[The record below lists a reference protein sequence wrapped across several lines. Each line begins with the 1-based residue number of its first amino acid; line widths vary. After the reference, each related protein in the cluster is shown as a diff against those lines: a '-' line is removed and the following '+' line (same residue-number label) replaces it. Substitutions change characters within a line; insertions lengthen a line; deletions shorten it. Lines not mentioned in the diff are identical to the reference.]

1 MSGCGA
7 RTAAGGASGA
17 GAAVW
22 PPAIVNDARRAIHV
36 AFNLVAL
43 FMRQPLFGSW
53 PKLTRQRR
61 KVMEITG
68 ARTCLRLS
76 LSCSLRATGNPPMT
90 CKLWLGTALGAERRI
105 TPFPCQR
112 FDDGLTTG
120 AHDSG
125 PEWIAAPFLYRTFI
139 DYPSPVSLAHYAS
152 GSTPLALIRVD
163 VHRTAPYWHGA
174 SRGRS
179 DIRSCWAVG
188 CDRRENSGRWL
199 VGGVLA
205 GRRPRATRERPTVPP
220 GSKSL

>member
-43 FMRQPLFGSW
+43 LMRQALFYSW

-76 LSCSLRATGNPPMT
+76 LSCSKQEL
-90 CKLWLGTALGAERRI
+90 AERI
-105 TPFPCQR
+105 
-112 FDDGLTTG
+112 
-120 AHDSG
+120 
-125 PEWIAAPFLYRTFI
+125 
-139 DYPSPVSLAHYAS
+139 LAH
-152 GSTPLALIRVD
+152 R
-163 VHRTAPYWHGA
+163 
-174 SRGRS
+174 
-179 DIRSCWAVG
+179 
-188 CDRRENSGRWL
+188 
-199 VGGVLA
+199 
-205 GRRPRATRERPTVPP
+205 
-220 GSKSL
+220 